1 MNREVLANLVALGE
15 GFTTEFKRAG
25 TSNLGSAQVGD
36 QVGTKSGLG
45 RDQIAGE
52 VTGEVTD
59 DVAGEVMRI
68 GLALKSKPGTGAGA
82 ELQKA
87 LQLKG
92 KPTSEIAISSQHS
105 MAVGST

>member
-1 MNREVLANLVALGE
+1 MNQETLANLIALGE

-52 VTGEVTD
+52 VTD

-68 GLALKSKPGTGAGA
+68 GLALKSKPGTGA

-87 LQLKG
+87 LRLKG
-92 KPTSEIAISSQHS
+92 KPASEIAISSRHS
-105 MAVGST
+105 MAVGSI